1 MHLNFTM
8 SNVIYKSVNC
18 YSIWIMGRR
27 KTTSR
32 PHKTRR
38 TVEGRCPKCT
48 TIVRFNVS
56 GSVGNEI
63 YECMGCRSKFHIDEL

>member
-1 MHLNFTM
+1 MIFTNF
-8 SNVIYKSVNC
+8 NVIYKPVN
-18 YSIWIMGRR
+18 YYPNRIMGRR
-27 KTTSR
+27 KSTSR
-32 PHKTRR
+32 PHKSRR

-63 YECMGCRSKFHIDEL
+63 YECIGCRSKFHIDEL

>member
-1 MHLNFTM
+1 
-8 SNVIYKSVNC
+8 
-18 YSIWIMGRR
+18 MGRR
-27 KTTSR
+27 KSTSR
-32 PHKTRR
+32 PHKSRR

-48 TIVRFNVS
+48 TIVRFTVS